1 MSDAPQIA
9 MGATPAES
17 GEIVP
22 LLVDADG
29 LAVLLGVSR
38 RTVRRQDDGGMIP
51 AAIMIGSCKRWSR
64 AEIEAWLH
72 AGAPD
77 RRQWNAMRM
86 SSA

>member
-9 MGATPAES
+9 VATAPPESAE
-17 GEIVP
+17 ITP
-22 LLVDADG
+22 LCVDADG

-38 RTVRRQDDGGMIP
+38 RTVRRQDDGGKIP
-51 AAIMIGSCKRWSR
+51 VAIMIGSCKRWSR

-77 RRQWNAMRM
+77 RRQWNAMRR